1 MDPYVVVCNRVDRLQ
16 KIQEKEL
23 GLEGEG
29 RTCKPGGGEER
40 CEISYLVKYGAVF
53 VESLQLWLLIQDQPV
68 FHQAA
73 LLRVSGLPKQRI
85 NKNKHK
91 YKGKDERKMC
101 WG

>member
-23 GLEGEG
+23 GLEEEG

-53 VESLQLWLLIQDQPV
+53 MESLQLWLLIQDQPV

-73 LLRVSGLPKQRI
+73 LIRVSGLPKQRI
-85 NKNKHK
+85 NKIKHK
-91 YKGKDERKMC
+91 YKRKDERKMY